1 MAKARQPAETKRRIP
16 RQARA
21 AETVAAIL
29 EAAAQI
35 LEAGG
40 LAALTTNAVAE
51 RAGVSIG
58 TLYQYFADKSALVTA
73 LAQREME
80 VVLVQ
85 VARAL
90 QGEADPAP
98 EARIRAMVR
107 VIVNAFRGR
116 LRARRAVIQ
125 AVMAQGA
132 ARDFMAPVAAFI
144 AAEGARVGQ
153 APHPAF
159 ARLSRE
165 QVFVLSRAMMG
176 AIRSAVMEEQPFFTA
191 RSFEDELVR
200 LLMAYLESVTR
211 SAAAAR

>member
-1 MAKARQPAETKRRIP
+1 MARPRQLTETKRRTP

-40 LAALTTNAVAE
+40 LPALTTNAVAE

-58 TLYQYFADKSALVTA
+58 TLYQYFSDKNALLTT
-73 LAQREME
+73 LAQREVE
-80 VVLVQ
+80 TALDQ

-90 QGEADPAP
+90 KGETDPAP
-98 EARIRAMVR
+98 EARIRAVVR

-116 LRARRAVIQ
+116 LRARRAVVQ
-125 AVMAQGA
+125 AIMTQGTA
-132 ARDFMAPVAAFI
+132 TGFMAPIAAFI
-144 AAEGARVGQ
+144 AAEGARVGE
-153 APHPAF
+153 APHPVF

-165 QVFVLSRAMMG
+165 QIFVLSRAMMG
-176 AIRSAVMEEQPFFTA
+176 AIRSAVLEEQPFFTSRA
-191 RSFEDELVR
+191 FEDELVR
-200 LLMAYLESVTR
+200 LVMSYLESVTR
-211 SAAAAR
+211 SAAAER

>member
-1 MAKARQPAETKRRIP
+1 MARPRQPTETKRRTP

-40 LAALTTNAVAE
+40 LPALTTNAVAE

-58 TLYQYFADKSALVTA
+58 TLYQYFSDKNALVTT

-80 VVLVQ
+80 AALDQ

-90 QGEADPAP
+90 KGETDPAP
-98 EARIRAMVR
+98 EARVRAVVR

-116 LRARRAVIQ
+116 LRARRAVVQ
-125 AVMAQGA
+125 AIMAQGTA
-132 ARDFMAPVAAFI
+132 TGFMAPIAAFI
-144 AAEGARVGQ
+144 AAEGARVGE
-153 APHPAF
+153 APHPVF

-165 QVFVLSRAMMG
+165 QIFVLSRAMMG
-176 AIRSAVMEEQPFFTA
+176 AIRSAVLEEQPFFTSRA
-191 RSFEDELVR
+191 FEDELVR
-200 LLMAYLESVTR
+200 LVISYLAAVT
-211 SAAAAR
+211 AQAVTQP